1 MQYNIWRAAAE
12 HARVMA
18 QGFGALPAGPQR
30 RVHGAPITP
39 ARPITGDLGAMGMRK
54 VVRGRPDWRR
64 DCGDIQHTCQ
74 PRGRGGR
81 RQRLRGRRAGVI
93 GLAPACRTAATL
105 CGQRTA
111 SLAGVRAHA
120 PTLSWEPGAAPHEMI
135 RRRPWPTP
143 RACVGQN
150 LSRRF
155 MAAWQIPLPGSPD
168 IVGHNAIPRLATR
181 AWPGSIKGLLRAC
194 RGKRTHAGGS
204 AGSYCHDRSGSGGA
218 CPGR

>member
-18 QGFGALPAGPQR
+18 QGFGALPTGPQR
-30 RVHGAPITP
+30 RAYRAAITP

-81 RQRLRGRRAGVI
+81 RQRLRGRQAGAI
-93 GLAPACRTAATL
+93 GRGPACRTEATL

-111 SLAGVRAHA
+111 GLAGVRAHA

-135 RRRPWPTP
+135 PGLALAAPWRPREP
-143 RACVGQN
+143 RHAN
-150 LSRRF
+150 LSITRNAVPQLPT
-155 MAAWQIPLPGSPD
+155 AARQMPLPGPS
-168 IVGHNAIPRLATR
+168 AIARMA
-181 AWPGSIKGLLRAC
+181 
-194 RGKRTHAGGS
+194 
-204 AGSYCHDRSGSGGA
+204 
-218 CPGR
+218 